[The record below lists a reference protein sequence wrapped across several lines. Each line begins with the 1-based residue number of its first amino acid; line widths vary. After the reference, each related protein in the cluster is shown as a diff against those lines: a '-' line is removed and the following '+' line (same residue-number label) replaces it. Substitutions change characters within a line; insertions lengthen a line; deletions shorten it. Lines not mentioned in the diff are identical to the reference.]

1 MRRRGA
7 DARRVA
13 SRHQP
18 SKRPIG
24 RLPTSPRKIVATGRL
39 NGAKP
44 IIAPQSAAATIAAV
58 SGSSP
63 NRPSSASAAVTGTT
77 SATVIQSR
85 PSMKLTRLTN
95 QSPASTRRPRS
106 TQNGTD
112 GAMRRSL
119 GLVSTIAP
127 TASACSKSR
136 GSTGTGLMSSA
147 KPSAAMNR
155 AAPKSPAGKIEPASG
170 MQSEGQA
177 RDHQRRRD
185 HGNAC
190 ALRRRSLMRR
200 SRIRLCQ
207 RVLQKLRTDQPDH
220 NGRDDRGGQCHG

>member
-1 MRRRGA
+1 M
-7 DARRVA
+7 
-13 SRHQP
+13 
-18 SKRPIG
+18 
-24 RLPTSPRKIVATGRL
+24 ATGRL

-147 KPSAAMNR
+147 KPSAAMNK

-170 MQSEGQA
+170 MKAKA
-177 RDHQRRRD
+177 RPATTSVAAITAMPAPC
-185 HGNAC
+185 GVG
-190 ALRRRSLMRR
+190 SLMRR
-200 SRIRLCQ
+200 SRSRLCQ